1 MADDVQT
8 AWNEYSEEKLAHMWE
23 YHRYCLQAALD
34 SDGGNW
40 YAKHRTAEQ
49 KAVCSTEEAR
59 AIKRAR
65 TAPAP
70 TGVVQSI

>member
-49 KAVCSTEEAR
+49 KAVCSD
-59 AIKRAR
+59 K
-65 TAPAP
+65 
-70 TGVVQSI
+70 

>member
-1 MADDVQT
+1 MAEWILTNKDKLAVWRVAADVQT

-40 YAKHRTAEQ
+40 YAKHRTA
-49 KAVCSTEEAR
+49 VGR
-59 AIKRAR
+59 AEG
-65 TAPAP
+65 
-70 TGVVQSI
+70 GV